1 MLRLLPSEVDIVR
14 GWSENALKK
23 HGIPMPQEE
32 ALLKR
37 IDRPVARTGMAFGR
51 VELEIVLDLAEQNIR
66 SHYGPT
72 QFILEPEELLI
83 KKIEDFLER

>member
-1 MLRLLPSEVDIVR
+1 MFRLLPSEVDIVR

-37 IDRPVARTGMAFGR
+37 ISHPVTGAGLVLGR
-51 VELEIVLDLAEQNIR
+51 VELELALDWAEQNIR
-66 SHYGPT
+66 SHYGPA

-83 KKIEDFLER
+83 KKIKDFLER